1 MMTLPAEF
9 DAIVAEA
16 WQQARP
22 VQGYMGE
29 REFRALALLA
39 ALSTHAAEPGV
50 IVEIGSFKGKSTI
63 ALAKVAG
70 ALTLGAVVSIDP
82 HTAPSQTDPDLRGK
96 LSSFDEFLA
105 TLRAAGIEQ
114 QVEVHRA
121 SSQDVAQGWARR
133 IRLLWIDGD
142 HTYLGA
148 KQDLDLFLPHLG
160 DGGLVAIHDVLHEFE
175 GPVRVFVES
184 ILRSDAF
191 GPAGFSGSI
200 GWAQYRPRDGSRF
213 RDRRERLARRA
224 ARLIPLV
231 AGGREV
237 KGFSKLRYKFRRA
250 TVLRASPPLAEQEI
264 SLRRPETYRP

>member
-1 MMTLPAEF
+1 MTLPAEF

-16 WQQARP
+16 WQQAQL

-29 REFRALALLA
+29 REFRALALLT

-70 ALTLGAVVSIDP
+70 ALALGAVVSIDP
-82 HTAPSQTDPDLRGK
+82 HTAPAQTDPDLHGK
-96 LSSFDEFLA
+96 SSSFDEFLA

-121 SSQDVAQGWARR
+121 SSRDVAQGWTRR

-142 HTYLGA
+142 HTFAGA
-148 KQDLDLFLPHLG
+148 KQDLDLFFPHLG
-160 DGGLVAIHDVLHEFE
+160 DGGIVAIHDVLHEFE
-175 GPVRVFVES
+175 GPVRVFVER

-191 GPAGFSGSI
+191 GPAGFLGSI
-200 GWAQYRPRDGSRF
+200 GWAQYRPRDGARF
-213 RDRRERLARRA
+213 RHHRERLARRA

-231 AGGREV
+231 AGGRGV
-237 KGFSKLRYKFRRA
+237 KGLAKLRYKLRRA
-250 TVLRASPPLAEQEI
+250 VVLRASAPPAEWPI
-264 SLRRPETYRP
+264 LLGRPEA